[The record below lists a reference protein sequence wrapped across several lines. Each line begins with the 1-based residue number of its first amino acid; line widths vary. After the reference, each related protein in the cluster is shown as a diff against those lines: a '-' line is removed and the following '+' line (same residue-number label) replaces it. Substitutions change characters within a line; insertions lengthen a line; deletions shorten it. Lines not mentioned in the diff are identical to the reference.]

1 MYPVVVTENQKS
13 IFDFLDYPVTVKA
26 TFVEAEEIDM
36 NTDNNALVM
45 FHDGAFELD
54 VRVSSTENTVWLT
67 LDQIA
72 SLFEKDKSTVS
83 RHIKNIFSEGEL
95 ECEATVAKN
104 ATVQI
109 EGKREVQRF
118 IEYYN
123 LDVII
128 SVGYRVK
135 SKRGIAFRK
144 WATSIL
150 NDYLIRGYAENKRFL
165 EAQGK
170 TIELQTRII
179 SHLIDTDEEE
189 LMNVI
194 NQYTAAL
201 DLLDDYD
208 HQSLVRPKGS
218 RGYVQLSYE
227 ECISIIDSMK
237 FSLSSAVFG
246 TEKTEGALKGI
257 LGSVYQSV
265 FGEDVYPSVE
275 EKAATLLY
283 FLVKDHPF
291 NDGCKRIGATLFLA
305 FLQKNGMLFSES
317 GKRIIANG
325 TLVAITLMI
334 AESRPEE
341 KDVMVTLLMNLLNA

>member
-1 MYPVVVTENQKS
+1 
-13 IFDFLDYPVTVKA
+13 
-26 TFVEAEEIDM
+26 M
-36 NTDNNALVM
+36 NADDNVLVM

-54 VRVSSTENTVWLT
+54 VRVSTSENTVWLT

-95 ECEATVAKN
+95 NRGAVVANYATTASDGKTYQVA
-104 ATVQI
+104 
-109 EGKREVQRF
+109 
-118 IEYYN
+118 YYN

-144 WATSIL
+144 WATTVL
-150 NDYLIRGYAENKRFL
+150 NNYLLRGYAENRKLL

-170 TIELQTRII
+170 TIELQTRMIA
-179 SHLIDTDEEE
+179 HLTETDEEE
-189 LMNVI
+189 LMAVI
-194 NQYTAAL
+194 KQYTEAL

-208 HQSLVRPKGS
+208 HQCLIRPKGS
-218 RGYVQLSYE
+218 SGYVQLSYE
-227 ECISIIDSMK
+227 ECKEIISSMK
-237 FSLSSAVFG
+237 FGFSSDVFG
-246 TEKTEGALKGI
+246 TEKTEGALEGI

-265 FGEDVYPSVE
+265 FGEDVYPTVE

-283 FLVKDHPF
+283 LLVKDHPF

-305 FLQKNGMLFSES
+305 FLQKNGLLFTPS
-317 GKRIIANG
+317 GKMVISNG
-325 TLVAITLMI
+325 ALVAITLMI
-334 AESRPEE
+334 AE
-341 KDVMVTLLMNLLNA
+341 

>member
-1 MYPVVVTENQKS
+1 MIKS
-13 IFDFLDYPVTVKA
+13 N
-26 TFVEAEEIDM
+26 E
-36 NTDNNALVM
+36 LVM
-45 FHDGAFELD
+45 FHDGVFELD
-54 VRVSSTENTVWLT
+54 VRVSATENTVWLT

-95 ECEATVAKN
+95 EYGATVAKN
-104 ATVQI
+104 AIVQI
-109 EGKREVQRF
+109 EGTREVQRF

-144 WATSIL
+144 WATTVL
-150 NDYLIRGYAENKRFL
+150 NDYLLRGYAENRRLL

-170 TIELQTRII
+170 TIELQTRMIA
-179 SHLIDTDEEE
+179 HLTETDEEE
-189 LMNVI
+189 LMTVVNH
-194 NQYTAAL
+194 YTEAL

-208 HQSLVRPKGS
+208 HQCLIRPNGN
-218 RGYVQLSYE
+218 RGYVQLSYD
-227 ECISIIDSMK
+227 ECREIISSMK
-237 FSLSSAVFG
+237 FSSSSDVFG

-265 FGEDVYPSVE
+265 FGEDVYPTVE

-305 FLQKNGMLFSES
+305 FLQKNRMLFSAS
-317 GKRIIANG
+317 GKMVISNG
-325 TLVAITLMI
+325 ALVAITLMI

-341 KDVMVTLLMNLLNA
+341 KDIMVTLVMNLLKG

>member
-1 MYPVVVTENQKS
+1 
-13 IFDFLDYPVTVKA
+13 
-26 TFVEAEEIDM
+26 M
-36 NTDNNALVM
+36 NSDNNALVM
-45 FHDGAFELD
+45 FYDGSFELD
-54 VRVSSTENTVWLT
+54 VRVSAYENTVWLT

-95 ECEATVAKN
+95 DREAVVVN
-104 ATVQI
+104 YATTASD
-109 EGKREVQRF
+109 GKTYQVD
-118 IEYYN
+118 YYN
-123 LDVII
+123 LDLII

-144 WATSIL
+144 WATSVL
-150 NDYLIRGYAENKRFL
+150 NDYLLKGYAENRRLL

-170 TIELQTRII
+170 TIELQTRMIA
-179 SHLIDTDEEE
+179 HLTETDEKE
-189 LMNVI
+189 LMDVI
-194 NQYTAAL
+194 NRYTEAL

-208 HQSLVRPKGS
+208 HQCLVRPKGNK
-218 RGYVQLSYE
+218 GYVQLSYE
-227 ECISIIDSMK
+227 ECKEIINSMK
-237 FSLSSAVFG
+237 FGLSSDVFG
-246 TEKTEGALKGI
+246 TEKTKGALEGI

-265 FGEDVYPSVE
+265 FGADVYPTVE

-305 FLQKNGMLFSES
+305 FLQKNGLLFTPEEKMVIS
-317 GKRIIANG
+317 NG
-325 TLVAITLMI
+325 ALVAITLMI

-341 KDVMVTLLMNLLNA
+341 KDIMVTLVMNLLKG

>member
-1 MYPVVVTENQKS
+1 
-13 IFDFLDYPVTVKA
+13 
-26 TFVEAEEIDM
+26 M
-36 NTDNNALVM
+36 NADSNALAM
-45 FHDGAFELD
+45 FHDGAFEID
-54 VRVSSTENTVWLT
+54 VRVSATENTVWLT
-67 LDQIA
+67 LDQMA

-95 ECEATVAKN
+95 DRGAVVANYATTASD
-104 ATVQI
+104 
-109 EGKREVQRF
+109 GKTYQVD
-118 IEYYN
+118 YYN

-144 WATSIL
+144 WATSVL
-150 NDYLIRGYAENKRFL
+150 NDYLLRGYAENKKLL

-170 TIELQTRII
+170 TIELQTRMIA
-179 SHLIDTDEEE
+179 HLTETDEEE
-189 LMNVI
+189 LMAVI
-194 NQYTAAL
+194 NQYTEAL

-208 HQSLVRPKGS
+208 HQCLVRPKGNK
-218 RGYVQLSYE
+218 GYVQLSYE
-227 ECISIIDSMK
+227 ECREIISSMK
-237 FSLSSAVFG
+237 FGLSSDVFG
-246 TEKTEGALKGI
+246 TEKTEGALEGI

-265 FGEDVYPSVE
+265 FGEDVYPTVE

-305 FLQKNGMLFSES
+305 FLQKNGLLFTLS
-317 GKRIIANG
+317 GKMLISNG
-325 TLVAITLMI
+325 ALVAITLMI

-341 KDVMVTLLMNLLNA
+341 KDIMVTLVMNLLKG

>member
-1 MYPVVVTENQKS
+1 
-13 IFDFLDYPVTVKA
+13 
-26 TFVEAEEIDM
+26 
-36 NTDNNALVM
+36 M
-45 FHDGAFELD
+45 FHDGVFELD
-54 VRVSSTENTVWLT
+54 VRVSAAENTVWLT

-72 SLFEKDKSTVS
+72 FLFEKDKSTVS

-95 ECEATVAKN
+95 EYGATVAKN
-104 ATVQI
+104 AIVQT
-109 EGKREVQRF
+109 EGTREVHRF

-144 WATSIL
+144 WATTVL
-150 NDYLIRGYAENKRFL
+150 NDYLLRGYAENRRLL

-170 TIELQTRII
+170 TIELQTRMIA
-179 SHLIDTDEEE
+179 HLTETDEEE
-189 LMNVI
+189 LMTVVNH
-194 NQYTAAL
+194 YTEAL

-208 HQSLVRPKGS
+208 HQCLIRPNGN
-218 RGYVQLSYE
+218 RGYVQLSYD
-227 ECISIIDSMK
+227 ECREIISSMK
-237 FSLSSAVFG
+237 FSSSSDVFG

-265 FGEDVYPSVE
+265 FGEDVYPTVE

-305 FLQKNGMLFSES
+305 FLQKNRMLFSVS
-317 GKRIIANG
+317 GKMVISNG
-325 TLVAITLMI
+325 ALVAITLMI

-341 KDVMVTLLMNLLNA
+341 KDIMVTLVMNLIER

>member
-1 MYPVVVTENQKS
+1 MVR
-13 IFDFLDYPVTVKA
+13 
-26 TFVEAEEIDM
+26 
-36 NTDNNALVM
+36 NNELVM
-45 FHDGAFELD
+45 FHDGVFELD
-54 VRVSSTENTVWLT
+54 VRVSAAENTVWLT

-72 SLFEKDKSTVS
+72 FLFEKDKSTVS

-95 ECEATVAKN
+95 EYGATVAKN
-104 ATVQI
+104 AIVQT
-109 EGKREVQRF
+109 EGTREVQRF

-144 WATSIL
+144 WATTVL
-150 NDYLIRGYAENKRFL
+150 NDYLLRGYAENRRLL

-170 TIELQTRII
+170 TIELQTRMIA
-179 SHLIDTDEEE
+179 HLTETDEEE
-189 LMNVI
+189 LMTVVNH
-194 NQYTAAL
+194 YTEAL

-208 HQSLVRPKGS
+208 HQCLIRPNGN
-218 RGYVQLSYE
+218 RGYVQLSYD
-227 ECISIIDSMK
+227 ECREIISSMK
-237 FSLSSAVFG
+237 FSSSSDVFG
-246 TEKTEGALKGI
+246 TEKTEEALKGI

-265 FGEDVYPSVE
+265 FGEDVYPTVE

-305 FLQKNGMLFSES
+305 FLQKNRMLFSAS
-317 GKRIIANG
+317 GKMVISNG
-325 TLVAITLMI
+325 ALVAITLMI

-341 KDVMVTLLMNLLNA
+341 KDIMVTLVMNLIER

>member
-1 MYPVVVTENQKS
+1 
-13 IFDFLDYPVTVKA
+13 
-26 TFVEAEEIDM
+26 M
-36 NTDNNALVM
+36 NSDNNALVM
-45 FHDGAFELD
+45 FHDGSFELD
-54 VRVSSTENTVWLT
+54 VRVSAYENTVWLT

-95 ECEATVAKN
+95 DREAVVVN
-104 ATVQI
+104 YATTASD
-109 EGKREVQRF
+109 GKTYQVD
-118 IEYYN
+118 YYN
-123 LDVII
+123 LDLII

-144 WATSIL
+144 WATSVL
-150 NDYLIRGYAENKRFL
+150 NDYLLKGYAENRRLL

-170 TIELQTRII
+170 TIELQTRMIA
-179 SHLIDTDEEE
+179 HLTETDEKE
-189 LMNVI
+189 LMDVI
-194 NQYTAAL
+194 NRYTEAL

-208 HQSLVRPKGS
+208 HQCLVRPKGNK
-218 RGYVQLSYE
+218 GYVQLSYE
-227 ECISIIDSMK
+227 ECKEIINSMK
-237 FSLSSAVFG
+237 FGLSSDVFG
-246 TEKTEGALKGI
+246 TEKTKGALEGI

-265 FGEDVYPSVE
+265 FGADVYPTVE

-305 FLQKNGMLFSES
+305 FLQKNGLLFTPEEKMVIS
-317 GKRIIANG
+317 NG
-325 TLVAITLMI
+325 ALVAITLMI

-341 KDVMVTLLMNLLNA
+341 KDIMVTLVMNLLKG